1 MEPRNG
7 ILTVSSDMPRKPKR
21 QSRGFHPLKAV
32 LITCLSLLLIM
43 VVVLLIAKSSVDS
56 WLRGDGFRNLI
67 VNKAS
72 AAMTSR
78 ILLSE
83 MKWQGSEVYV
93 DQFQALGYEGAPFA
107 ELKLDGVRVKTGGVR
122 AGAFRV
128 PEASVNR
135 LDLEFSDRRTKA
147 PRESEVIDLDSSGGP
162 SVPDWLKRFLPNRV
176 EVDEIAVGST
186 QISVLNSAN
195 EPAFLLKGAQGTI
208 RPDFNTRIWEIL
220 MKGGTVLV
228 PNQEEVGIRELA
240 MRWKRSDLFI
250 DRCSLSVFGN
260 GSVAA
265 AGEIGFG
272 EEGVFDLDLE
282 LSSIK
287 VDDLVEGDWSDRL
300 DGLVEGPVKV
310 TGKPGAFLY
319 EGELRVKE
327 ATAKS
332 IPVLALIA
340 EYTRNE
346 QFKQLVF
353 SEAKTGF
360 RREGDVVEL
369 NDLVLQSDGLVRVEG
384 DITILGESLEGIC
397 RVGVT
402 PGTLRWIP
410 GAERQ
415 VFTESKDGFLWAPLT
430 LTGTV
435 SEPREDLSSR
445 LIAAAGEEIL
455 KGLPEGILKEAYKF
469 LPTSPDGD
477 DPAVD
482 PSDLIEQ
489 AKPLLDMLSP
499 FLRRP

>member
-1 MEPRNG
+1 
-7 ILTVSSDMPRKPKR
+7 MPRKPKR
-21 QSRGFHPLKAV
+21 QSKGFNPLKAV
-32 LITCLSLLLIM
+32 VIACLSLLLLM
-43 VVVLLIAKSSVDS
+43 VVALLIAKSSVDN
-56 WLRGDGFRNLI
+56 WLRGEGFRDLVI
-67 VNKAS
+67 NKAS
-72 AAMTSR
+72 AAMSSR

-83 MKWQGSEVYV
+83 MKWQGSEVYA
-93 DQFQALGYEGAPFA
+93 DQFQAIGYEGAPFA
-107 ELKLDGVRVKTGGVR
+107 ELNLDGVRVKTGGVK

-128 PEASVNR
+128 PAAYVNR
-135 LDLEFSDRRTKA
+135 LDLEFSERRAKA
-147 PRESEVIDLDSSGGP
+147 PRESEVINLEASDGP
-162 SVPDWLKRFLPNRV
+162 AVPDWLKRFLPNRA
-176 EVDEIAVGST
+176 EVDEISVGST
-186 QISVLNSAN
+186 QISVIDSAD
-195 EPAFLLKGAQGTI
+195 ESVFLLKGASGTI
-208 RPDFNTRIWEIL
+208 TPDFTTQIWEIG
-220 MKGGTVLV
+220 MKGGTVQV
-228 PNQEEVGIRELA
+228 PNQEEVVIRELA

-250 DRCSLSVFGN
+250 DRCALSVFGD
-260 GSVAA
+260 GSVTA

-272 EEGVFDLDLE
+272 EDGVFDLDLD
-282 LSSIK
+282 LASID
-287 VDDLVEGDWSDRL
+287 VDDLVEGEWSERL
-300 DGLVEGPVKV
+300 DGIVEGPVKV
-310 TGKPGAFLY
+310 TGKPGAFIY

-327 ATAKS
+327 AAAKS

-360 RREGDVVEL
+360 KREGEVVEL

-415 VFTESKDGFLWAPLT
+415 VFTESKDGFLWAPMN

-435 SEPREDLSSR
+435 SEPREDLSGR

-455 KGLPEGILKEAYKF
+455 KGLPEGVLKEVYKF
-469 LPTSPDGD
+469 LPTSPGGESTAPDT
-477 DPAVD
+477 
-482 PSDLIEQ
+482 SDLIEQ

-499 FLRRP
+499 FLKRP